1 MLIGYLYIFFREISI
16 QILCSFKNRVVFF
29 YCCVVSY
36 QIYRKNFSH
45 FLLSFHFLDG
55 VLEIQKFFILM
66 KFNLPI
72 FLFVPLFFL
81 KVQNKSL

>member
-1 MLIGYLYIFFREISI
+1 MLIGYLYIFLSI

-45 FLLSFHFLDG
+45 FLFFHFLDG
-55 VLEIQKFFILM
+55 VLEIQKFLILM
-66 KFNLPI
+66 KFNLPV
-72 FLFVPLFFL
+72 FLFVPLL
-81 KVQNKSL
+81 S